1 MLVVECLRSRAQV
14 VFSLSSPKG
23 TAGEASVE
31 NKLFPGWGEEVFCFK
46 LKSPHP
52 NPLPALAGRGSWHH
66 CNNISMKVSRTAL
79 ASLLPLTAG
88 TFLLFYIPALWA
100 QYLRQHL
107 GRPAFVT
114 GWWLFA
120 VMLSLGAFNARK
132 KLSMLPLGNASAW
145 LRWHV
150 AGGFLTLALFWL
162 HARTIWPTGIYERV
176 LTALFYLLNLSGII
190 GWVMQRAYPRALNDT
205 GVEGIY
211 EKIPA
216 VLAQLRGHAET
227 AVLECA
233 QQTGSG
239 ILGQYYVET
248 LHWFFQRPRFFWN
261 HALFGGKTARAWVRE
276 QCAPVRLYLNEAEQK
291 FLDRLTAL
299 AERKAEVDFHYAT
312 QALMKR
318 WLLAHLPLAAAVV
331 LLTLWH
337 ILLVHIYAL

>member
-1 MLVVECLRSRAQV
+1 MKLSRSS
-14 VFSLSSPKG
+14 F
-23 TAGEASVE
+23 T
-31 NKLFPGWGEEVFCFK
+31 
-46 LKSPHP
+46 
-52 NPLPALAGRGSWHH
+52 
-66 CNNISMKVSRTAL
+66 T
-79 ASLLPLTAG
+79 LLPLFAG
-88 TFLLFYIPALWA
+88 TLLLFYIPALWA
-100 QYLRQHL
+100 QHLRQQL
-107 GRPAFVT
+107 GRPALVT

-132 KLSMLPLGNASAW
+132 KLSMLPLGSAAAW

-162 HARTIWPTGIYERV
+162 HTRTLWPMGIYERV
-176 LTALFYLLNLSGII
+176 LAALFYLLNLSGIL

-205 GVEGIY
+205 GVEVIY

-216 VLAQLRGHAET
+216 VLAQLRGQAET
-227 AVLECA
+227 TVLECT

-239 ILGQYYVET
+239 ILGRYYVEM
-248 LHWFFQRPRFFWN
+248 LHWFFMRPRFFWN
-261 HALFGGKTARAWVRE
+261 HALFGGKQARAWVRE

-291 FLDRLTAL
+291 YLDRLTAL
-299 AERKAEVDFHYAT
+299 AEHKAEIDFHYAA

-318 WLLAHLPLAAAVV
+318 WLLAHLPLAAVVV